1 MSKEIPTP
9 YVWTLQPQVG
19 AAAGA
24 SQDYSTRMNWL
35 SAGNKM
41 ISRVNHVRDER
52 NQILVRQAALTE
64 TPRNMLNPR
73 NWPASVIQS
82 PVYPPDT
89 IRLPDNE
96 YAEQIMTN
104 DGMQLAGGASKMM
117 NGGDMCRAVWC
128 SGYPDGDD
136 SLKRHRL
143 SGLGL
148 QLNEQLPI
156 AQPYRVRSDGVFQL
170 AGGSRTPLAALS
182 RQSLLALQTSP
193 SVPRDGGL
201 GTYQFVQEFVPSVY
215 LNPYAGNP
223 RTYPDEF
230 ISNFDVYTNSVDG
243 YA

>member
-41 ISRVNHVRDER
+41 ISRVNDIRDER
-52 NQILVRQAALTE
+52 NQILVRQAAITE

-73 NWPASVIQS
+73 NWPASAIQS
-82 PVYPPDT
+82 PVYRPDAL
-89 IRLPDNE
+89 RLPDNE
-96 YAEQIMTN
+96 IAEQVMTN
-104 DGMQLAGGASKMM
+104 SGMQLAGGARRLC
-117 NGGDMCRAVWC
+117 GGDMCRAIWC
-128 SGYPDGDD
+128 SGYPDTDD
-136 SLKRHRL
+136 YDKRQSLA
-143 SGLGL
+143 GLGL
-148 QLNEQLPI
+148 QLNEQLPLP
-156 AQPYRVRSDGVFQL
+156 QPYRVRSDGVFQL
-170 AGGSRTPLAALS
+170 AGGSRVPLSGLS
-182 RQSLLALQTSP
+182 QQNLLALQSSP

-215 LNPYAGNP
+215 INPYSGNP

>member
-35 SAGNKM
+35 SAGNRM
-41 ISRVNHVRDER
+41 ITRVNDIRDER
-52 NQILVRQAALTE
+52 NQLLVRQAALTE

-73 NWPASVIQS
+73 NWPASALQS
-82 PVYPPDT
+82 PIFVPET

-96 YAEQIMTN
+96 IAEQLMTN
-104 DGMQLAGGASKMM
+104 EGMQLAGGACRMK
-117 NGGDMCRAVWC
+117 GGDMCRAVWC
-128 SGYPDGDD
+128 SGYPDEDD
-136 SLKRHRL
+136 SVARKKL
-143 SGLGL
+143 GGFGL
-148 QLNEQLPI
+148 QLNEQLPLP
-156 AQPYRVRSDGVFQL
+156 QPYRVRSDGVFQL
-170 AGGSRTPLAALS
+170 AGGSRTSMEALS
-182 RQSLLALQTSP
+182 RQNLLALQTSP

-215 LNPYAGNP
+215 INPFSGNP

-230 ISNFDVYTNSVDG
+230 ISNFDAYTNSVDG